1 MWGGLTPQERTA
13 LVVEH
18 PKASVLRP
26 HGTWM
31 RYRQSC
37 RCTECVDAES
47 KEINKINIEEIPK
60 MGTTL
65 IDLEM
70 LKFRLIPS

>member
-1 MWGGLTPQERTA
+1 
-13 LVVEH
+13 
-18 PKASVLRP
+18 
-26 HGTWM
+26 
-31 RYRQSC
+31 
-37 RCTECVDAES
+37 VDAES

-60 MGTTL
+60 MGTTP